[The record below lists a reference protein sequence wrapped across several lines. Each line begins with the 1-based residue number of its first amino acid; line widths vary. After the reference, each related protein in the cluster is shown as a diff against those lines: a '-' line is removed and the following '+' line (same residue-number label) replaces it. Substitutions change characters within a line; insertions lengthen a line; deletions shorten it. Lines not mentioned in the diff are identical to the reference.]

1 MKKIFGLALV
11 VCLVLGLVG
20 CSDVD
25 NRSIDVPPPSPTET
39 LSNELIFDILKEK
52 YDVEYLGKD
61 IEYNIPNMLDKEFAV
76 AGNAILSDHYNYGF
90 EDAEEKYYCIK
101 VEPLYNTS
109 KEDWYVYLNREYFNE
124 FYDELII
131 VGEKYAVFICSIPS
145 IYYTKGQSQMAFGHN
160 IAWN

>member
-1 MKKIFGLALV
+1 MKKTFGLALV
-11 VCLVLGLVG
+11 VCLVFSLVG
-20 CSDVD
+20 CSDAD
-25 NRSIDVPPPSPTET
+25 NRGIDVPPPPPTET

-61 IEYNIPNMLDKEFAV
+61 IEYNIPNMLDKKFAV
-76 AGNAILSDHYNYGF
+76 AGNAILSDYYNYGF

-109 KEDWYVYLNREYFNE
+109 KEDWYVYLNREHFNE

-145 IYYTKGQSQMAFGHN
+145 TYYTKGQSQMAFGHN